1 VVKQQSGD
9 LVHKGTKVECY
20 YCKKPG
26 HTLAVCR
33 KRLAKLMNNSP
44 SNEPVQLISTLD
56 QVAADGVSSMP
67 AVQHDQHKPDPRF
80 ESHCVDAVVVRP
92 DQSVHTVCVLRDT
105 GALQSLVSSQ
115 ILTESDYRSTDKV
128 RLIRGIAGD
137 ITSVPLVEIALNCAL
152 CDGTY
157 LCGDTSR

>member
-1 VVKQQSGD
+1 M
-9 LVHKGTKVECY
+9 Y
-20 YCKKPG
+20 
-26 HTLAVCR
+26 
-33 KRLAKLMNNSP
+33 KRQKL
-44 SNEPVQLISTLD
+44 
-56 QVAADGVSSMP
+56 
-67 AVQHDQHKPDPRF
+67 DPRF

-92 DQSVHTVCVLRDT
+92 DQSVHTVCVQRDT